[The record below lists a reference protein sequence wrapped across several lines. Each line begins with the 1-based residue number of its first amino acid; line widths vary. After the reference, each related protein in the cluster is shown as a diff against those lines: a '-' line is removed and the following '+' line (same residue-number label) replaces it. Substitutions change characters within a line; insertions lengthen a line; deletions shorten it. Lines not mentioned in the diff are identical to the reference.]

1 MIRAEFICPRGFV
14 LQEYLHETEVS
25 KAEDF
30 EKFYVRCP
38 RCGDEAT
45 LHSLGMAGG
54 KGRRT
59 RDDS

>member
-1 MIRAEFICPRGFV
+1 MIQAEFICVCGFV
-14 LQEYLHETEVS
+14 FQESLHETEVS

-38 RCGDEAT
+38 RCGEEAT
-45 LHSLGMAGG
+45 LRSLGMAEG